1 MSNAMIP
8 QVEAVTQSR
17 GTTFT
22 LIKQLAFH
30 HHDQYGYAFAKLAY
44 LAKKLRVSVRTVQR
58 HLTKLERM
66 GEIIVER
73 VHGRG
78 LNNRYYLKLLGFA
91 PDPAKKH
98 DRWSRWE
105 RLKGIVQAK
114 VDALSGAAPEKHD
127 SLASL
132 KSDKDLS
139 ETADAPRASQCAG
152 YPRLG
157 EKMRYCDRHRVTHFP
172 PSR

>member
-1 MSNAMIP
+1 MSKSMLP
-8 QVEAVTQSR
+8 QVEAKTQAR
-17 GTTFT
+17 HFTFV
-22 LIKQLAFH
+22 LIKELAFH
-30 HHDQYGYAFAKLAY
+30 HYEPYGYAFPKLAY

-58 HLTKLERM
+58 HLAKLEAM

-73 VHGRG
+73 VRGRG
-78 LNNRYYLKLLGFA
+78 LNNRYYLACLGFA

-98 DRWSRWE
+98 DRWSRWK

-114 VDALSGAAPEKHD
+114 VEALSSAAPEKHD

-139 ETADAPRASQCAG
+139 QTADALRAPQCAG

-157 EKMRYCDRHRVTHFP
+157 EQKRYCDWHGYTHFA